1 MKPKCPNIDK
11 DTLNILKKIS
21 INPTINNRILIFYC
35 ICIIV
40 RLLLAKL
47 AYTYKDKYWLPYLTI
62 MINVFIIYRLK
73 KNLYGNWW
81 WSRPFHLVI
90 SILFSVDHIPIILS
104 SSTLLPL
111 VTTKFGFA
119 HNSSMYLKY
128 PCLQTT

>member
-47 AYTYKDKYWLPYLTI
+47 AYTYKDKYWIPYLTI

-90 SILFSVDHIPIILS
+90 SILLVIVSILIILGKMNS
-104 SSTLLPL
+104 KYISYLLFID
-111 VTTKFGFA
+111 VMGGFI
-119 HNSSMYLKY
+119 NSLLITR
-128 PCLQTT
+128 C